1 MGRNLLLIYLLFF
14 ATVILATPSPSDSLK
29 VKKNSV
35 FGFPVIFY
43 SPETR
48 LGYGAAGIWAFHF
61 KKDSLGSRP
70 SRIQLGFAY
79 TQNKQVLFYLPFQLY
94 FKNAFYSVY
103 GELGYYRYFYNF
115 YGIGNNQS
123 TNFKETYGVTYPR
136 IRINALRKIKPH
148 VYAGLRYWYDNFAI
162 NSLDSMGQLAKENI
176 IGSKGGINSG
186 AGVVFN
192 YDNRNNSFSPSK
204 GSFIE
209 SSVQY
214 FGPLLGGK
222 YEYTS
227 IIADASIY
235 FSTWKKQVLA
245 LNLFGETIIGDPPF
259 NQLALLG
266 GTKRMRGYYEGRY
279 RDKNLLLFQAEY
291 RIPNFWRIGMVLFG
305 GVGEVNNQISN
316 YTLNDVRYNYGTGIR
331 FVLDKKEKI
340 NIRLDAGFGKGVSGY
355 YLTIGEAF

>member
-1 MGRNLLLIYLLFF
+1 MRRNLFLIFMLCV
-14 ATVILATPSPSDSLK
+14 ATISHATPSDSLK
-29 VKKNSV
+29 VKRNSV
-35 FGFPVIFY
+35 FGFPIIFY

-61 KKDSLGSRP
+61 KNDSVGSRP

-115 YGIGNNQS
+115 YGIGNEQS
-123 TNFKETYGVTYPR
+123 PDFRETYGVTYPR
-136 IRINALRKIKPH
+136 IRINALQKLKPH
-148 VYAGLRYWYDNFAI
+148 FYAGLRYWYDNFAI
-162 NSLDSMGQLAKENI
+162 NSLDSTGQLAKGSI
-176 IGSKGGINSG
+176 TGSKGGINSG
-186 AGVVFN
+186 VGVVFN
-192 YDNRNNSFSPSK
+192 YDNRNNIFSPSK

-209 SSVQY
+209 TAVQY
-214 FGPLLGGK
+214 FGPGLGGK

-227 IIADASIY
+227 VIADASIY

-245 LNLFGETIIGDPPF
+245 LNIFGETLMGDPPF
-259 NQLALLG
+259 NQMALLG

-279 RDKNLLLFQAEY
+279 RDKNLLMLQAEY
-291 RIPNFWRIGMVLFG
+291 RIPLFWRIGMVFFG
-305 GVGEVNNQISN
+305 GIGEVNNHVSN
-316 YTLNDVRYNYGTGIR
+316 YNLNDVRYNYGTGIR
-331 FVLDKKEKI
+331 FILDKKEKI
-340 NIRLDAGFGKGVSGY
+340 NIRLDAGFGKGVSGF